1 MKKIVLVFLFS
12 TVVGFLFGQESEVR
26 KVGSFRGIK
35 SSQAIDV
42 YLKKGDKEEVRVET
56 VNIRLSEVLTEVSG
70 NTLRIHLER
79 NSYKKVNVKVYVT
92 YVTLEKIS
100 ASSASNIFAEGT
112 IKTSSLDISA
122 SSAASIE
129 ISIDADRVDV
139 DASSAAN
146 IDLEGKTNDL
156 SVEVSSAGDVDA
168 YNLVSQNVTA
178 RASSA
183 GSAKVSV
190 SKELEADASSAGSIR
205 YRGNP
210 TRTNTGSSSGGS
222 VKKSS

>member
-1 MKKIVLVFLFS
+1 MRKIFLVILFS
-12 TVVGFLFGQESEVR
+12 TSAGLLFAQESEVR
-26 KVGSFRGIK
+26 RVGSFRGIK
-35 SSQAIDV
+35 SSQAVDV

-56 VNIRLSEVLTEVSG
+56 TNVRLSEVLTEVSG
-70 NTLRIHLER
+70 NTLRIHLEK
-79 NSYKKVNVKVYVT
+79 NSYRKINVKVYVT
-92 YVTLEKIS
+92 YVALEKIA
-100 ASSASNIFAEGT
+100 ASSASSIFSEST
-112 IKTSSLDISA
+112 IKAASMDISA

-129 ISIDADRVDV
+129 ISIDVDRVEV

-146 IDLEGKTNDL
+146 IDLEGKANDL
-156 SVEVSSAGDVDA
+156 SIEVSSAGDIDA

-190 SKELEADASSAGSIR
+190 AKELDAHASSAGSIR

-210 TRTNTGSSSGGS
+210 IRTNTGSSSGGS